1 MRLVSTLKMAS
12 LSSDPGIFNDG
23 EMYFNTNNNTIRLS
37 YSGSWVNL
45 IDAYNLEISFVRDI
59 NSITGVTASYSYLI
73 LDSQQNSILLADS
86 ASTVNFVVPNTDTE
100 PIDIGSSIKVVRSGL
115 GGVQFTPESGV
126 TLHIPDSN
134 YLTAQWTS
142 ADLIKIGT
150 NEWFLEAEYPD
161 IY

>member
-86 ASTVNFVVPNTDTE
+86 ASTVNFVVPNTDT
-100 PIDIGSSIKVVRSGL
+100 SQL
-115 GGVQFTPESGV
+115 
-126 TLHIPDSN
+126 TL
-134 YLTAQWTS
+134 ARQ
-142 ADLIKIGT
+142 
-150 NEWFLEAEYPD
+150 
-161 IY
+161 

>member
-12 LSSDPGIFNDG
+12 LSSDPGSFNDG
-23 EMYFNTNNNTIRLS
+23 EMYFNTNDNTVRLS

-45 IDAYNLEISFVRDI
+45 INSSNLEVSFARDV
-59 NSITGVTASYSYLI
+59 NSITGATASYSYLI
-73 LDSQQNSILLADS
+73 LDSQQNSILLANS
-86 ASTVNFVVPNTDTE
+86 SSTVNFVVPNNSTE
-100 PIDIGSSIKVVRSGL
+100 PIDIGSSIKVVRSGV

-142 ADLIKIGT
+142 ADLIKIGAD
-150 NEWFLEAEYPD
+150 EWFLEAEYPD